1 MSGEDREI
9 IEAFAEESLEL
20 LRSSETALNAM
31 LTAGE
36 DERPDLWKRLL
47 RALHTVKGSAGFL
60 GDSVTAKQI
69 ESLTHTTE
77 DRAKAIQ
84 HGREPY
90 TDEGVDDLAN
100 AVEEI
105 RALVDVLMS
114 GEPEPESAGTGQGA
128 VFVFDSPPP
137 EEPGGGSVP
146 MSFAPPP
153 PESRPGEATAAPP
166 PEAPKPAAAK
176 QPAPKPTKRAA
187 KAKTGKSSKASTEE
201 MLRIRPERI
210 DTLQSHFGDVLVSQL
225 QSQALTGEMVDAR
238 ESVADMVTHWRAL
251 QAKLEELS
259 RALPS
264 ARRAELRQ
272 SLRSFGQ
279 GLKDAYKTSYQLAR
293 RAHSIDGEARGSLV
307 NLEDGIRALKLM
319 PLEPFLQGF
328 ASTVRAASRELG
340 KKARLETAARGAE
353 IDRAV
358 LMRLKDPLVHLVRN
372 SVGHGIE
379 MPDERIAAG
388 KDPRGV
394 VRLETRVEA
403 QRVFLHIGD
412 DGRGLD
418 ADAVVRKAVKK
429 GLIEPGT
436 VLDDDGLLEV
446 ILMPGFSTREKVD
459 KISGRG
465 IGMDVV
471 ADTIRSVGGSIS
483 LENKPGEGATF
494 ILEVPIT
501 TSTSQGMVVRVGEA
515 RFGLPYV
522 NVHRVMRVG
531 KDDRTSLEG
540 RAVVHVHGDPLALVE
555 LSGVLGVDGDP
566 ESERRGR
573 RSAVVLRHGSRRL
586 VLEVDEIVGAVEML
600 IKPLCRAFAE
610 HPLILGAAVGADSEI
625 LPVLDV
631 PNLFGKVTQTRGT
644 RPTMAAAASLEEEE
658 EERKLTVLVVDDS
671 STMRILE
678 RDVLQTGG
686 YEVVLAEDGL
696 KGLEALQTHPNID
709 LVVTDLNMPNCD
721 GLEFTGRLREELDST
736 VPVMMVTTV
745 DDNQTKRQ
753 AQEAGVDHYLVK
765 REFSQESFLGA
776 IADLLGVPMDGAK

>member
-1 MSGEDREI
+1 ME
-9 IEAFAEESLEL
+9 
-20 LRSSETALNAM
+20 
-31 LTAGE
+31 
-36 DERPDLWKRLL
+36 
-47 RALHTVKGSAGFL
+47 
-60 GDSVTAKQI
+60 
-69 ESLTHTTE
+69 
-77 DRAKAIQ
+77 
-84 HGREPY
+84 
-90 TDEGVDDLAN
+90 
-100 AVEEI
+100 
-105 RALVDVLMS
+105 
-114 GEPEPESAGTGQGA
+114 
-128 VFVFDSPPP
+128 
-137 EEPGGGSVP
+137 
-146 MSFAPPP
+146 FAPPP
-153 PESRPGEATAAPP
+153 PEEDGVPAQFAAPP
-166 PEAPKPAAAK
+166 PEAPITIHMPSDAPPASPEAAPLTHAVAAPPEPKASEPPAKASKAAAKTSKPAA
-176 QPAPKPTKRAA
+176 PK
-187 KAKTGKSSKASTEE
+187 KAGGKSSKSSGGKGGRGKPEE

-225 QSQALTGEMVDAR
+225 QSQALTTEMVESR
-238 ESVADMVTHWRAL
+238 ESVADMVTHWRGL
-251 QAKLEELS
+251 QAKLEELF

-272 SLRSFGQ
+272 SLRGFGQ
-279 GLKDAYKTSYQLAR
+279 QLKHTYKTSYQLAR
-293 RAHSIDGEARGSLV
+293 RAHSIDGEARSSLV
-307 NLEDGIRALKLM
+307 NLEDGIRSLKLM

-328 ASTVRAASRELG
+328 ASTVRSSARELG
-340 KKARLETAARGAE
+340 KKARLETEARGAE

-379 MPDERIAAG
+379 MPDERVAAG

-412 DGRGLD
+412 DGKGLD

-446 ILMPGFSTREKVD
+446 ILMPGFSTRDTVD

-483 LENKPGEGATF
+483 LDNKPGQGATF

-515 RFGLPYV
+515 RFGLPYI

-531 KDDRTSLEG
+531 KEDRTSLEG
-540 RAVVHVHGDPLALVE
+540 LPVVHVQGDPLALVE
-555 LSGVLGVDGDP
+555 LTDMLGIDGDP
-566 ESERRGR
+566 VAERRGR
-573 RSAVVLRHGSRRL
+573 RSAVVLRHGSRRM

-600 IKPLCRAFAE
+600 IKPLARAFAD

-631 PNLFGKVTQTRGT
+631 PNLFGNVTQARGV
-644 RPTMAAAASLEEEE
+644 RAASKTASTDAHHE
-658 EERKLTVLVVDDS
+658 EERSLTVLVVDDS

-678 RDVLQTGG
+678 RNVLQSGG
-686 YEVVLAEDGL
+686 YDVVLAEEGL
-696 KGLEALQTHPNID
+696 KGLEALDAHDTID
-709 LVVTDLNMPNCD
+709 LVVTDLQMPNCD
-721 GLEFTGRLREELDST
+721 GLEFTKRLRNDLDST

-745 DDNQTKRQ
+745 DNDDTRRQ
-753 AQEAGVDHYLVK
+753 AQLAGVDHYLVK
-765 REFSQESFLGA
+765 RDFSQETFLGA
-776 IADLLGVPMDGAK
+776 ITDLLGLPPLGGGS